1 MKSKSKKLAK
11 AQKGMAVTDDKN
23 KTVVGTGTQT
33 RWTSDSIAKSKSKYP
48 QYSKQID
55 EAVIKQNTRDKAL
68 ADQEVARTNAA
79 KKKAATTPIVTQR
92 TGGAMYPNR
101 YVMNKTNVFG
111 KDKYK
116 EISKNKFDRVSNR
129 YAKQEGFEA
138 IGNNKSNAQQVISG
152 RNPKKSVS
160 RINEVKEAELK
171 KNFIQQSFPR
181 RKKGGAVK
189 KATMIYKKKK

>member
-1 MKSKSKKLAK
+1 MMAKGGSMFSTPRSRSGVKKVITKAATAVGKQIAK
-11 AQKGMAVTDDKN
+11 AQNGMAVTDDKK

-92 TGGAMYPNR
+92 TGGAMYKR
-101 YVMNKTNVFG
+101 
-111 KDKYK
+111 
-116 EISKNKFDRVSNR
+116 
-129 YAKQEGFEA
+129 
-138 IGNNKSNAQQVISG
+138 
-152 RNPKKSVS
+152 
-160 RINEVKEAELK
+160 
-171 KNFIQQSFPR
+171 
-181 RKKGGAVK
+181 GGAAK
-189 KATMIYKKKK
+189 KTTMIYKKKK